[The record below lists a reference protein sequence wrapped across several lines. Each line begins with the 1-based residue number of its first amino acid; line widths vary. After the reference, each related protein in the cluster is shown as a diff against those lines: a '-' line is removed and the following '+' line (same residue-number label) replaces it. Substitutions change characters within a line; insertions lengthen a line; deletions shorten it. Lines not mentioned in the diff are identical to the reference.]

1 MLRDGLLNRRAMD
14 QNIHPT
20 KSRVAA
26 ISIFVSAGMAAA
38 KFVVGIAIGSLALIS
53 EALHSSVDVVATV
66 VTWLVV
72 RFSDRPA
79 DEEHHYG
86 HGKLESVSALGI
98 IAMLYVLA
106 GGILVESFSRLRE
119 GTPPPTLSAI
129 PFVVLFIDIAVNF
142 WRARALHRAAHET
155 KSQALAAD
163 ALHFA
168 SDVLGSV
175 AVIAGLALTGLGY
188 AWGDA
193 AAAATVA
200 VVIAMLGM
208 RLARSTVETLV
219 DRAPDGVAEKADAA
233 IRAVPGVVDVERLRV
248 RMVGST
254 HFIDAIVQVP
264 RTFPIDR
271 VDEIKRKAQAGV
283 SAALEDADLTFTAV
297 PVARDNESVRE
308 RIMVIARNSG
318 LAVHH
323 VTVHDLGGKLTVS
336 IDLEVDGGMSLTA
349 AHDIAHGLE
358 RNIRDEFGEDV
369 EVDTHIEP
377 LEPELPQGTDAA
389 PERVEVIRA
398 ALAQYAAPS
407 AIHDIHN
414 VRVRDTDAGEIVN
427 FHCRAAP
434 SMSVIKV
441 HESVDEIERAL
452 RRGFP
457 TVKRVIS
464 HAEPPKA

>member
-1 MLRDGLLNRRAMD
+1 MD
-14 QNIHPT
+14 HSSHPI

-26 ISIFVSAGMAAA
+26 ISIFASASMAIA

-53 EALHSSVDVVATV
+53 EALHSSVDVVATI
-66 VTWLVV
+66 VTWMVV

-79 DEEHHYG
+79 DKEHHYG

-119 GTPPPTLSAI
+119 GASPPILSAI
-129 PFVVLFIDIAVNF
+129 PFVVLVLDIGVNF
-142 WRARALHRAAHET
+142 WRARALHRAARET

-175 AVIAGLALTGLGY
+175 AVIAGLALSGLGY

-193 AAAATVA
+193 AAAVA
-200 VVIAMLGM
+200 VAIVIAMLGM

-219 DRAPDGVAEKADAA
+219 DRAPEGVAEKAAAA
-233 IRAVPGVVDVERLRV
+233 IRMIPGVVDVERLRV

-254 HFIDAIVQVP
+254 HFIDATVQVP
-264 RTFPIDR
+264 RTYPIDR
-271 VDEIKRKAQAGV
+271 VDEIKRRAQAAV

-323 VTVHDLGGKLTVS
+323 VTVHDLGEKLTVS
-336 IDLEVDGGMSLTA
+336 IDLEVDGEMTLTA

-377 LEPELPQGTDAA
+377 LEPELPHGTDAT
-389 PERVEVIRA
+389 PERVEAIRA
-398 ALAQYAAPS
+398 ALAQFAAPG

-414 VRVRDTDAGEIVN
+414 VRVRNTDAGEIVN

-434 SMSVIKV
+434 SMSVIRV
-441 HESVDEIERAL
+441 HEGVDELERAL
-452 RRGFP
+452 RRAFP

-464 HAEPPKA
+464 HAEPPHA

>member
-1 MLRDGLLNRRAMD
+1 MS
-14 QNIHPT
+14 QPVHSQ

-26 ISIFVSAGMAAA
+26 ISIFASAGMATA
-38 KFVVGIAIGSLALIS
+38 KLIVGIGIGSLALIS
-53 EALHSSVDVVATV
+53 EALHSSVDVAATV
-66 VTWLVV
+66 VTWMVV

-106 GGILVESFSRLRE
+106 GGILVESYSRLRE
-119 GTPPPTLSAI
+119 GAPPPTLSAI
-129 PFVVLFIDIAVNF
+129 PFVVLLLDIAVNF
-142 WRARALHRAAHET
+142 WRARALHRAALDT

-175 AVIAGLALTGLGY
+175 AVIIGLALSGLGY

-193 AAAATVA
+193 AAAVGVA
-200 VVIAMLGM
+200 VMIAMLGL
-208 RLARSTVETLV
+208 RLARSTVETLL
-219 DRAPDGVAEKADAA
+219 DRAPEGAAEEATAA

-264 RTFPIDR
+264 RTYPIDR
-271 VDEIKRKAQAGV
+271 VDEIKRKAQAAV
-283 SAALEDADLTFTAV
+283 ANALEDADLTFTAV
-297 PVARDNESVRE
+297 PVARDNESIRE

-323 VTVHDLGGKLTVS
+323 VTVHDLGGNLTVS
-336 IDLEVDGGMSLTA
+336 IDLEVDGDMALTA
-349 AHDIAHGLE
+349 AHDIAQGLE

-377 LEPELPQGTDAA
+377 LEPELPHGTDAA
-389 PERVEVIRA
+389 ADRVEAIKSALSRFA
-398 ALAQYAAPS
+398 ADT
-407 AIHDIHN
+407 AIHDIHS
-414 VRVRDTDAGEIVN
+414 VRVRDTDAGEVVN

-434 SMSVIKV
+434 SMSVTRV
-441 HESVDEIERAL
+441 HENVDEIERAL
-452 RRGFP
+452 RRAFP

-464 HAEPPKA
+464 HAEPPNA

>member
-1 MLRDGLLNRRAMD
+1 MTP
-14 QNIHPT
+14 IHNV
-20 KSRVAA
+20 KSRVAV
-26 ISIFVSAGMAAA
+26 ISIFASAAMAAA

-53 EALHSSVDVVATV
+53 EALHSSVDLVATV
-66 VTWLVV
+66 ITWMVV
-72 RFSDRPA
+72 RVSDRPA

-86 HGKLESVSALGI
+86 HGKIESLSALGV

-106 GGILVESFSRLRE
+106 GGILVQAYSHLRE
-119 GTPPPTLSAI
+119 GAPPPTLSAI
-129 PFVVLFIDIAVNF
+129 PFVLLLVDIAVNF
-142 WRARALHRAAHET
+142 WRARALHRTALDT
-155 KSQALAAD
+155 KSQALEAD

-168 SDVLGSV
+168 SDVFGSS
-175 AVIAGLALTGLGY
+175 AVIIGLGLSAFGF

-193 AAAATVA
+193 AAAIAVA
-200 VVIAMLGM
+200 VLISLLGL
-208 RLARSTVETLV
+208 RLARSTVETLL
-219 DRAPDGVAEKADAA
+219 DRAPEGASERATAA
-233 IRAVPGVVDVERLRV
+233 IRTVPGVVDVGRLRM

-264 RTFPIDR
+264 RTYPIDR
-271 VDEIKRKAQAGV
+271 VEEIKRRAQEAVTKA
-283 SAALEDADLTFTAV
+283 LKDADLTFTAV

-336 IDLEVDGGMSLTA
+336 IDLEVDGDMPLAA
-349 AHDIAHGLE
+349 AHAIAHELE
-358 RNIRDEFGEDV
+358 RSIRDEFGEDV

-377 LEPELPQGTDAA
+377 LEPELPLGTDA
-389 PERVEVIRA
+389 PPDRVETIKGALSGFA
-398 ALAQYAAPS
+398 ANG
-407 AIHDIHN
+407 AIHDIHS
-414 VRVRDTDAGEIVN
+414 VRVRNTDAGEIVN

-452 RRGFP
+452 RRAFP

-464 HAEPPKA
+464 HAEPPDA